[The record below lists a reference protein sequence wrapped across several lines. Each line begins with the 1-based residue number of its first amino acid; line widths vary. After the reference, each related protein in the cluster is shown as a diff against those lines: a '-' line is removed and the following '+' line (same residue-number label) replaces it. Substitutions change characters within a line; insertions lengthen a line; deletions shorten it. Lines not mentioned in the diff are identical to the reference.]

1 MAVSLLVFAL
11 GGLAV
16 AAWAEPV
23 PARPPARVER
33 VRFLAGPGR
42 ARVLVMLSRVVP
54 FEVTRIEP
62 REGHDFRLVVDFANA
77 RLGERAR
84 KPEGELSGELVAL
97 RTGQFNPRTARVV
110 LELKTMG
117 AHAAI
122 SRDNP
127 PRVVIDVEV
136 GAGGGTA
143 EAKAVPGRAEP
154 KAGQATAVPIPP
166 GRGGGRPG
174 EAPTAPPGQS
184 PWIVVIDPGH
194 GGSDPGAIG
203 LGGLPEKV
211 VTLAVSRKLAAL
223 LNERPRVRAIL
234 TREADVTLALRDRT
248 ALANAQRADIFI
260 SIHTNADDKGRLSGI
275 ETYYLN
281 NADDHATVRLA
292 AQENGLVPPGA
303 DLPVDRDVLYIVSDL
318 IQRGKEEES
327 IALAGRVQSS
337 LTRRLAREGGPVN
350 DLGVKK
356 GPFFVLTGAYMP
368 CVLVEISFISHP
380 REGQLLGTEAYQQA
394 VAEGIY
400 QGIVEFLRDA
410 EALKTL

>member
-1 MAVSLLVFAL
+1 M
-11 GGLAV
+11 
-16 AAWAEPV
+16 
-23 PARPPARVER
+23 
-33 VRFLAGPGR
+33 AGPGR
-42 ARVLVMLSRVVP
+42 TRVLVMLSRVVP
-54 FEVTRIEP
+54 FEVMRIEP

-77 RLGERAR
+77 RLAERAR
-84 KPEGELSGELVAL
+84 KPQGELSGELVAL

-110 LELKTMG
+110 LELKSMG

-136 GAGGGTA
+136 GGGGGTA
-143 EAKAVPGRAEP
+143 EAKAAPGRAEP
-154 KAGQATAVPIPP
+154 EVGQGTPMPAPP
-166 GRGGGRPG
+166 GETP
-174 EAPTAPPGQS
+174 AAAAGQS

-211 VTLAVSRKLAAL
+211 VTLGISRKLAAL

-234 TREADVTLALRDRT
+234 TREADITVPLRDRT
-248 ALANAQRADIFI
+248 AFANARGADIFI
-260 SIHTNADDKGRLSGI
+260 SIHTNADDNGRLSGI

-281 NADDHATVRLA
+281 NADEHATVRLA

-327 IALAGRVQSS
+327 IALAGTVQKS

-350 DLGVKK
+350 DLGVKR

-368 CVLVEISFISHP
+368 CVLVEVSFISHP
-380 REGQLLGTEAYQQA
+380 REGHLLGTEEYQQA

-400 QGIVEFLRDA
+400 EGIMEFLRDA